1 VVPKIDSSVPEH
13 LMAQGSA
20 LIGQKVAI
28 DDNGIEEYNKI
39 YRPKKLIDLH
49 KERQQGGVQE
59 DPKKRKPFDRE
70 RDIVGSGKLSLM
82 TNSTFFDFKS
92 RMSKPKQTS

>member
-49 KERQQGGVQE
+49 KERQ
-59 DPKKRKPFDRE
+59 
-70 RDIVGSGKLSLM
+70 
-82 TNSTFFDFKS
+82 
-92 RMSKPKQTS
+92 